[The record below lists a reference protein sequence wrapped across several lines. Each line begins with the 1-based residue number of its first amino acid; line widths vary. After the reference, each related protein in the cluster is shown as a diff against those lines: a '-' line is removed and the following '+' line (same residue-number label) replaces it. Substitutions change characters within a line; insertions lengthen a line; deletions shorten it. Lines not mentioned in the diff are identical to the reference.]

1 MTDTTDHIRAIRARG
16 RAELADHRLSVLLA
30 SDDLSWQVKLSCFPW
45 LGFWVLGFADA
56 MAYLLHDAG
65 EGQGAEAVR
74 VHALEDAEHWRW
86 FLQDLK
92 QLEDAG
98 VLLSENGTS
107 LGTQWTPSA
116 RPVRAMVYEVM
127 AALRHT
133 RQATLRMI
141 ALEVCEDG
149 YAAFSDAM
157 TPVVEGAGLFQGLHY
172 LGQTHTA
179 AEAAH
184 EAHQHEEVWPPEG
197 WAELTPEQQRDACD
211 LAEHLYACLDAMHG
225 VFADAIEASAG
236 RA

>member
-16 RAELADHRLSVLLA
+16 RSDLAAHRLSALLA
-30 SDDLSWQVKLSCFPW
+30 SPDLPWKVKLSCFPW

-56 MAYLLHDAG
+56 MAYLIDDEA
-65 EGQGAEAVR
+65 EGQGADAVR

-92 QLEDAG
+92 QLEEAG
-98 VLLSENGTS
+98 VLLPENGTS
-107 LGTQWTPSA
+107 LGTQWMPAA

-127 AALRHT
+127 SALRHA
-133 RQATLRMI
+133 RQATVRMI

-149 YAAFSDAM
+149 YAAFEGAM

-184 EAHQHEEVWPPEG
+184 EGHQHKEVWPPEG
-197 WAELTPEQQRDACD
+197 WEDLTSEQQRDACA
-211 LAEHLYACLDAMHG
+211 LAEHLYTCLDAMHG
-225 VFADAIEASAG
+225 VFADAIEASAE
-236 RA
+236 RV